1 MKKHNARIG
10 KDRIKDELRVTEDE
24 VEGVELSE
32 RDKGDKEVDTKCES
46 WRWKKKEKIKWKE
59 KRREWSKRRR
69 YVSWLAELLLAL
81 HEGVSCMEWE
91 LLMNASK
98 VIAIKWLFSKAVD
111 LFKADMCVENC
122 LSP

>member
-46 WRWKKKEKIKWKE
+46 
-59 KRREWSKRRR
+59 
-69 YVSWLAELLLAL
+69 
-81 HEGVSCMEWE
+81 
-91 LLMNASK
+91 
-98 VIAIKWLFSKAVD
+98 
-111 LFKADMCVENC
+111 
-122 LSP
+122 